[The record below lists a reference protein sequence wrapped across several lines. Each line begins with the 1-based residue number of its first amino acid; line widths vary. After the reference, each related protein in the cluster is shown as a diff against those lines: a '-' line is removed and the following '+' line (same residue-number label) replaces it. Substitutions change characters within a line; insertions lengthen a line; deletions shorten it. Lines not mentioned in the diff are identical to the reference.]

1 MGGHLTREQDPEI
14 EHLEFG
20 RLVLE
25 LFRGKVTW
33 WAARGAQIY
42 RRLCA
47 VRRPTTRPRVLPL
60 GCVPSAPAGTTRD
73 RERDYEQ
80 AEGQPRAHNGG
91 KPLGRQGR
99 QRRRW
104 GGRLRRT
111 RSACSEFRSPA
122 DPRRSPADGLR
133 LVRCG

>member
-25 LFRGKVTW
+25 LFRGKVAAW
-33 WAARGAQIY
+33 LARGAQID
-42 RRLCA
+42 RRLCD

-60 GCVPSAPAGTTRD
+60 GCVPSAPAGATRD
-73 RERDYEQ
+73 RERDNEQ
-80 AEGQPRAHNGG
+80 TEGQPGAHDGG
-91 KPLGRQGR
+91 KPLGRQRR

-111 RSACSEFRSPA
+111 RSGRPEFWRPAEPPPSPA
-122 DPRRSPADGLR
+122 DALR
-133 LVRCG
+133 TGPF